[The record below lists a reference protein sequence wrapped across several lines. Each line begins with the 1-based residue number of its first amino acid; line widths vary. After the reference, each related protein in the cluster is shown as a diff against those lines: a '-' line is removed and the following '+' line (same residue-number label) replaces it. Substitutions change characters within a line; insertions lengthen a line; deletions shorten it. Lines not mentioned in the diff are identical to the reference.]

1 MRVLPILFN
10 TEMVQAILDRR
21 KTCTRRVVKT
31 RSKDA
36 CGFYVTKNANGL
48 YAGVYEYDEDE
59 RMFETSLMPP
69 YQPGDILYVRET
81 WTEECGKYY
90 YRADYDSDYLD
101 PCETLSGGYPAS
113 CRNYPGCYGCTAT
126 STRIHWH
133 PSIHM
138 PKEAA
143 RIWLKVTDIRVERLQ
158 DIDGKGC
165 VKEGIEE
172 EPLKYV
178 GEEFVKGMYH
188 DLWDSTIKKSDI
200 DRYGWDANPWVW
212 VIDFERCDKPKEE

>member
-1 MRVLPILFN
+1 MAIKPILFN
-10 TEMVQAILDRR
+10 TEMVRAILDGK
-21 KTCTRRVVKT
+21 KTCTRRIVKGAIPD
-31 RSKDA
+31 DA
-36 CGFYVTKNANGL
+36 MWGYTMFTPKGCVSCR
-48 YAGVYEYDEDE
+48 GVYADEYGEKFF
-59 RMFETSLMPP
+59 RLP
-69 YQPGDILYVRET
+69 YQRGDILYVRET
-81 WTEECGKYY
+81 WCRYGKLDDFDHVIDGTEKYY
-90 YRADYDSDYLD
+90 YLADGANPTPYNCFLVQRNGYDEYKDT
-101 PCETLSGGYPAS
+101 PV
-113 CRNYPGCYGCTAT
+113 
-126 STRIHWH
+126 WH